1 MDKIVMKSIV
11 LEKPTPSLA
20 AKLLPVARLATL
32 RSWLL
37 CWEIYPILL
46 VAAFLRLYQLNTTE
60 FNNDQANLF
69 QMARHAVIYDLI
81 PATSNIASVGIYN
94 PPASIDIFM
103 LPAALTN

>member
-1 MDKIVMKSIV
+1 M
-11 LEKPTPSLA
+11 
-20 AKLLPVARLATL
+20 ATL

-69 QMARHAVIYDLI
+69 QMARYAVTHGLI
-81 PATSNIASVGIYN
+81 PATANTASVGI
-94 PPASIDIFM
+94 
-103 LPAALTN
+103 